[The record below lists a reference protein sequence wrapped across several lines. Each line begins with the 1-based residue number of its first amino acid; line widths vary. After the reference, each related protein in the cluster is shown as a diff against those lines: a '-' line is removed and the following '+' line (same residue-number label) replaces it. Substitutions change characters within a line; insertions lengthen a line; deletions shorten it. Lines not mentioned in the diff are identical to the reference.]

1 MTTSDT
7 GMGNQDIAGWRTTLS
22 SGSFEERVAAL
33 ETVVERLEAGNVSI
47 DEAIALYELGIGLAS
62 SASATIDAAE
72 LRVEELSRVPDTNGR
87 QPRVIKF
94 PPTDDDGG
102 DEGASDEA
110 PF

>member
-72 LRVEELSRVPDTNGR
+72 LRVEELSRVPDTDGR
-87 QPRVIKF
+87 QAPIF
-94 PPTDDDGG
+94 QISPADADGEDDGP
-102 DEGASDEA
+102 SDEA